1 MIMPTY
7 CEDIMTKNS
16 LESLFVVQTRIL
28 HNIVTPLKMSHE
40 ISAKR
45 LKLYQNDINTL

>member
-1 MIMPTY
+1 
-7 CEDIMTKNS
+7 MTKNS

-28 HNIVTPLKMSHE
+28 HNLGMPLKMSYE